1 MIDQN
6 LRVLRKKF
14 HLTQEELA
22 EKLNIS
28 RQTLAKWETGVST
41 PDITA
46 CLRLADFFQIPLEDL
61 IRERPEEVLLT
72 MAPRGKY
79 VFGRATL
86 GEDGSIR
93 LPAEA
98 CTVFQ
103 LKAGDSLVILGDQN
117 QGIALLPEA
126 WCHNIYAAFAPYAKE
141 DPS

>member
-28 RQTLAKWETGVST
+28 RQTLAKWETGVSM
-41 PDITA
+41 PDVNA
-46 CLRLADFFQIPLEDL
+46 CMRMADFFQIPLEDL
-61 IRERPEEVLLT
+61 IRDRPEEVLLC

-79 VFGRATL
+79 VFGKATI
-86 GEDGSIR
+86 GEDGMIR
-93 LPAEA
+93 LPPEA

-103 LKAGDSLVILGDQN
+103 LKAGDSVVILGDQN

-126 WCHNIYAAFAPYAKE
+126 WCQNIYAAFMPLVKE